1 MCLFLDSFEKLPF
14 FKIENFKNY
23 PSRLDK
29 IDIFENYRSN
39 YADITYSQP
48 LQIAC
53 VDVEAA
59 WIKIMVLSHNLT
71 RFQALY
77 LAF

>member
-29 IDIFENYRSN
+29 IDIFENYRSSCV
-39 YADITYSQP
+39 DIAYSQS
-48 LQIAC
+48 LQITS

-59 WIKIMVLSHNLT
+59 
-71 RFQALY
+71 
-77 LAF
+77 